1 MDKLNAE
8 QLKIVLVGLQMY
20 KKEIKKMMKKGDE
33 LKTAEEEIKHNFL
46 EVESIINTLSS
57 K

>member
-1 MDKLNAE
+1 MPKLNPE

-46 EVESIINTLSS
+46 EVESIINALTE